1 MTKKLNKNTDKPICN
16 APFTSAYYFGLRGNL
31 GFCCS
36 WEDDKQPYYK
46 VNKDGPPEEFW
57 TSQYAQDIRQQMLNG
72 EWPEGC
78 YNCKWHEDRG
88 LESDID
94 MFRKIPVDVKDF
106 DVVHGNTTHKKPVY
120 LDYRPDNLCN
130 LSCIQCSP
138 GNSTLIEDFGDNE
151 TWGIGQDTWRG
162 SLKYIKENKERFHEI
177 EYFVNEHLLH
187 QGLLQIKLLGGEPT
201 INAGVQRTLKH
212 LIDNDYAKDIRLKVT
227 TNFTNLNK
235 TYEMF
240 SHFKEVHI
248 TASID
253 GAGKTYEYVR
263 HPAKWKAVRKNL
275 LTFMEKHLV
284 KPGYSLSLN
293 TCIMTH
299 MAFTLTD
306 WLSELLD
313 LWFCERMRLVGVKGR
328 DNLWG
333 SIMLIPVTELHSS
346 INAIPNK
353 FIDDILYELETLKKT
368 LNRRNK
374 KFVDAM
380 DEVGFKAEDWQ
391 YTESP
396 EYTIDKLIKVFQDHK
411 YDEEAHYAW
420 AVMAMAQHNFKNCDI
435 TKLDPRFLEMFNML
449 DEETVFTKNK
459 YKFPGSYKSWKEN
472 KEKDPNF
479 KFFPSNK

>member
-1 MTKKLNKNTDKPICN
+1 MTKQSNKNTAKPICN

-31 GFCCS
+31 GFCCA
-36 WEDDKQPYYK
+36 WEDDDQPYYK
-46 VNKDGPPEEFW
+46 VHKDGAPEDFW
-57 TSQYAQDIRQQMLNG
+57 TSKYAQDIRQQMLDG
-72 EWPEGC
+72 EWPKGC
-78 YNCKWHEDRG
+78 SGCKWHVERG
-88 LESDID
+88 LQSDID
-94 MFRKIPVDVKDF
+94 MFKTIPVDEKDF
-106 DVVHGNTTHKKPVY
+106 DVVYGNTTHKKPVY

-151 TWGIGQDTWRG
+151 TWGIGKDTWAG
-162 SLKYIKENKERFHEI
+162 SLKYIKENKDRYHEI
-177 EYFVNEHLLH
+177 EKFVNENLLH

-212 LIDNDYAKDIRLKVT
+212 LIDKGYAKDIRLKVT

-240 SHFKEVHI
+240 SHFKEVSI

-263 HPAKWKAVRKNL
+263 HPAKWRVVKKNL
-275 LTFMEKHLV
+275 LTFMEKYLTR
-284 KPGYSLSLN
+284 PGYSLSIN

-313 LWFCERMRLVGVKGR
+313 IWFCERIRIVGEKGK

-333 SIMLIPVTELHSS
+333 DVMIIPVVELHST
-346 INAIPNK
+346 INAIPSK
-353 FIDDILYELETLKKT
+353 FIDEILYELETLKKT

-374 KFVDAM
+374 KFVDEMTKA
-380 DEVGFKAEDWQ
+380 GLKAEDWN
-391 YTESP
+391 YPGSP
-396 EYTIDKLIKVFQDHK
+396 EYSIDKLIKVFQDHK
-411 YDEEAHYAW
+411 YNEQAHYAW
-420 AVMAMAQHNFKNCDI
+420 AVMATAQHNFKNCDI
-435 TKLDPRFLEMFNML
+435 TKLDPRFLEMFDML

-459 YKFPGSYKSWKEN
+459 FHFPASYKSWKEN
-472 KEKDPNF
+472 KDKDPNF